1 MTADRD
7 EEREAATVVDVPRRK
22 PPTSSHEAQPATVRL
37 PAVAPQGSRGGLT
50 STRSASLAADAAAFA
65 RTLQNAELARTRR
78 ILPFVIGLA
87 LVAFALLPF
96 AGGDP
101 LATRLAQISCGV
113 AIVAITYLHWVAGS
127 AERFTEGRVGL
138 AYSAAIVVV
147 FGAVFYWG
155 IFSPAAALVGLA
167 IFFVTL
173 GRSRRI
179 AIALYLFAAAGQAA
193 LAIAVIA
200 GWLRDRGL
208 VTGERSD
215 VRDQVIQ
222 QVMLQVVFATT
233 FLIARATRVQLDK
246 AVSEHDQAV
255 RQLAQREAL
264 LVEARADL
272 DQALKIGGPGRYS
285 DQVVGAFRLGVV
297 IGRGA
302 MGDVYEAV
310 HVETGDPAA
319 VKLLNSTA
327 MVTPGQLTR
336 FYREADAAAKLESV
350 HIVRLLDVSRNDEA
364 IPFIAME
371 RLRGQDLSTLL
382 RERRRLPLGEAVELV
397 QQVARA
403 LEAARGAGIVHRD
416 IKPQNIFL
424 AELGGEARVWKLLD
438 FGVSKL
444 ADTQG
449 TLTKGHVVGTPMYM
463 APEQARGDAVD
474 HRGDTLALA
483 TVAYRAITGQPPYAG
498 RDVPTI
504 LFNVVHKIPQR
515 PGEIVK
521 LPRDVDRVLAIG
533 MAKAVDARFA
543 SALELAEALTA
554 ASAGKLSRE
563 LRERSD
569 ALIAA
574 HPWGSDG

>member
-1 MTADRD
+1 MAADRD
-7 EEREAATVVDVPRRK
+7 EEHEAATVVDAPRRK
-22 PPTSSHEAQPATVRL
+22 LPTSSHEAHSTARL
-37 PAVAPQGSRGGLT
+37 PPVAPQGSRGGT

-87 LVAFALLPF
+87 VVALVLLPF

-101 LATRLAQISCGV
+101 LATRLAQV
-113 AIVAITYLHWVAGS
+113 ACVIAIFAITYLYWVAGS
-127 AERFTEGRVGL
+127 SERFTEWRVGL
-138 AYSAAIVVV
+138 AYGAGIVAV
-147 FGAVFYWG
+147 FAAVFYWG
-155 IFSPAAALVGLA
+155 IFSPAAAMVALA
-167 IFFVTL
+167 MFFITL

-179 AIALYLFAAAGQAA
+179 AIGLYVFSAACQGA
-193 LAIAVIA
+193 LAIAVIG

-215 VRDQVIQ
+215 TSEQIIQ
-222 QVMLQVVFATT
+222 QLMLQAIFVVT
-233 FLIARATRVQLDK
+233 FLIARATRSQLDK

-255 RQLAQREAL
+255 RALAQREAL

-272 DQALKIGGPGRYS
+272 DQALKIGAPGRYS
-285 DQVVGAFRLGVV
+285 DQVVGAYRLGVV

-310 HVETGDPAA
+310 QVETGEPAA

-336 FYREADAAAKLESV
+336 FYREADAAAKLESA
-350 HIVRLLDVSRNDEA
+350 HIVRVLDVSRGDEA

-382 RERRRLPLGEAVELV
+382 RERRRLPLAEAVELV

-424 AELGGEARVWKLLD
+424 AELGGDARVWKLLD

-504 LFNVVHKIPQR
+504 LFNVVHKVPQR

-533 MAKAVDARFA
+533 MAKAVELRFA
-543 SALELAEALTA
+543 TALELADAVTA
-554 ASAGKLSRE
+554 AAAGKLSRE

-574 HPWGSDG
+574 HPWGSDR